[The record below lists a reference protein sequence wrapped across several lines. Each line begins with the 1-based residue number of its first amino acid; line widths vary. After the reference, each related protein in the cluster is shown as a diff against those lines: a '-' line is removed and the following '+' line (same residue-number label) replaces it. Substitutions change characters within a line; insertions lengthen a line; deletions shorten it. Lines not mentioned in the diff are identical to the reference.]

1 MNFPDESEMAPSK
14 SHQVGPNF
22 TTELSPASIREY
34 DAVTGGDQLN
44 NADEFVGDDSMESK
58 RRCLLVLDLA
68 VYMSKIILL
77 TFIFN

>member
-14 SHQVGPNF
+14 SLRVGPNF
-22 TTELSPASIREY
+22 TTELSIREY
-34 DAVTGGDQLN
+34 DAETGGDQLN

-68 VYMSKIILL
+68 VCMSMIILL